1 MSPPILAVEEPS
13 VIPSRLPKA
22 ALNAL
27 ATFEEAAA
35 FLGLS
40 LEHVEDLVRL
50 RLLPCLQSGDE
61 RFFRTADLLDY
72 QKASDAQ
79 TRAEEDWIFSDFDS

>member
-1 MSPPILAVEEPS
+1 MLAVEEP
-13 VIPSRLPKA
+13 VTIPARLPQA

-40 LEHVEDLVRL
+40 PEHVADLARL
-50 RLLPCLQSGDE
+50 GLLPCLQSGDE
-61 RFFRTADLLDY
+61 RFCRTADLVEY
-72 QKASDAQ
+72 QRARAAQ
-79 TRAEEDWIFSDFDS
+79 ARAEEDWILSDFDS